1 MQKRSVNSRELVLSM
16 LMEIYAQKEF
26 SHILI
31 HRLLDKY
38 DYLPVRDKAFIKRLT
53 EGTLE
58 RTLQLDYLIDCFSK
72 VEVKKMKPFIRA
84 LLRMSVYQILYMD
97 GVPDSAACNEAVKLA
112 VNHKFS
118 SLKGFVN
125 GVLRSVIRNKEDL
138 PWPEK
143 EKDPIRWMTVHYSTP
158 EWLIRF
164 FLDQYGRERT
174 FRILDAFQEE
184 RPVTVRIRED
194 IGIEERKLLE
204 ERWKN
209 CRIQSEAHP
218 LLPYA
223 CDLKRLDGMNHLPG
237 FEEGWVT
244 VQDVGSMLVCE
255 VAGIREGMKILD
267 VCAAPGGKAV
277 QAALK
282 LKGSGQ
288 VLARDLTEYKV
299 DFIQENARRQGIN
312 NLKTHV
318 WDALCRDDERTAWAD
333 ILFCDLPCSGL
344 GVMGRKRDI
353 KLRINIDNINEV
365 VLLQKNI
372 LKTVWDYLK
381 PGGILIYSTCTINQ
395 KENEE
400 QVEWILKN
408 FPFQVLSMKELLP
421 ESLKNQESPL
431 GLQLFPGDYGTDGFF
446 LAKLQ
451 RKVDGE

>member
-1 MQKRSVNSRELVLSM
+1 MQKTSVNTRELVLSM

-26 SHILI
+26 SHLLI
-31 HRLLDKY
+31 RQLLDKY
-38 DYLPVRDKAFIKRLT
+38 DYLPVRDKAFIKRVT

-72 VEVKKMKPFIRA
+72 VKVNKMKPFIRA

-97 GVPDSAACNEAVKLA
+97 SVPDSAACNEAVKLA
-112 VNHKFS
+112 GSHKFS

-125 GVLRSVIRNKEDL
+125 GVLRAVVRNKEEL
-138 PWPEK
+138 PWPKK
-143 EKDPIRWMTVHYSTP
+143 ETDPIGWMSVFYSTP
-158 EWLIRF
+158 EWMIRF
-164 FLDQYGRERT
+164 FLEQYGQERT
-174 FRILDAFQEE
+174 ESILTAFLEE
-184 RPVTVRIRED
+184 QSVTVRIREELD
-194 IGIEERKLLE
+194 DTQRKGLW
-204 ERWKN
+204 ERWESSQ
-209 CRIQSEAHP
+209 IQWKPHP

-223 CDLKRLDGMNHLPG
+223 YSLKGLDGMNHLPG
-237 FEEGWVT
+237 FEEGLVT
-244 VQDVGSMLVCE
+244 AQDASGMLVCE
-255 VAGIREGMKILD
+255 VAGIRKNMRILD

-277 QAALK
+277 HAALK
-282 LKGSGQ
+282 LQGTGQ

-299 DFIQENARRQGIN
+299 NFIRENAKRQRTE

-318 WDALCRDDERTAWAD
+318 FDALCRDEERIAWAD

-353 KLRINIDNINEV
+353 KSRVNIDAIEEV
-365 VLLQKNI
+365 IGLQRQI
-372 LKTVWDYLK
+372 LETVWEYLK
-381 PGGILIYSTCTINQ
+381 PGGILIYSTCTINR

-400 QVEWILKN
+400 QVKWIRENL
-408 FPFQVLSMKELLP
+408 PFQVLSMQEYLP

-451 RKVDGE
+451 RKADGE